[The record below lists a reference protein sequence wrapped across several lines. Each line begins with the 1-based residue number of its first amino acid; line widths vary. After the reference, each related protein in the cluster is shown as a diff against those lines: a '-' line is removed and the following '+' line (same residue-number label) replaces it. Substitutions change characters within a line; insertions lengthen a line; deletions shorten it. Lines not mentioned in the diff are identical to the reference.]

1 LENTEGEIKNGH
13 SRETG
18 NIGHDRVHKTK
29 KNKTQAQHN
38 MRWTPL
44 LQTETNNVI
53 RWRKPEDPEKTT
65 DLSQVTDKLYH
76 TMLYTWS
83 LSTFELTTS
92 VVIGTNCIGS
102 C

>member
-44 LQTETNNVI
+44 LQTETNHDKSVEIQVNPDILPFVTRELHSKNVLFSRWIPDIQSYVSTEYKRNI
-53 RWRKPEDPEKTT
+53 RKYK
-65 DLSQVTDKLYH
+65 
-76 TMLYTWS
+76 
-83 LSTFELTTS
+83 
-92 VVIGTNCIGS
+92 
-102 C
+102 